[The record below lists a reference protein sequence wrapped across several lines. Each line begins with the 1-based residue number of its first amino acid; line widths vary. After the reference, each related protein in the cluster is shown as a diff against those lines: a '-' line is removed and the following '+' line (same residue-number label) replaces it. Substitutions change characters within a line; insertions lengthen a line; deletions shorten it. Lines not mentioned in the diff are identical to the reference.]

1 MEELARKHDMQ
12 EGNLFSML
20 WSAIGKNFYA
30 RFGWQPFLSSHLAL
44 PPRAWD
50 GLPKYDTAKSKIK
63 DMYAEDVKKHMCSDA
78 VMAKLREQM
87 ASENSANAKVAVL
100 PDFDHF
106 AWHWSRED
114 FFVQKQLPDRSPP
127 VIKGAGDDDVCV
139 YCTWTRYFDENPGFY
154 ILRWVYD
161 DPKSS
166 DDEKILVQ
174 AIATLLRRAQQES
187 HEWGV
192 GNVVIWNPP
201 PLVHKAA
208 TVIDPELQIVH
219 RDRDICSLRWTGDQ
233 HGLSKDVEWVLNE
246 RYAWC

>member
-1 MEELARKHDMQ
+1 
-12 EGNLFSML
+12 
-20 WSAIGKNFYA
+20 
-30 RFGWQPFLSSHLAL
+30 
-44 PPRAWD
+44 
-50 GLPKYDTAKSKIK
+50 
-63 DMYAEDVKKHMCSDA
+63 MYAEDVKKHMCGDA
-78 VMAKLREQM
+78 VMAKLREQI

-127 VIKGAGDDDVCV
+127 VIKGAGDDDVRV
-139 YCTWTRYFDENPGFY
+139 YCAWTRYFDENPGFY

-166 DDEKILVQ
+166 DEEKILVQ

-192 GNVVIWNPP
+192 GNVV
-201 PLVHKAA
+201 V
-208 TVIDPELQIVH
+208 
-219 RDRDICSLRWTGDQ
+219 
-233 HGLSKDVEWVLNE
+233 
-246 RYAWC
+246 